1 MSFTIDLQINHS
13 EKRALSKYVTS
24 VLSLTGTL
32 KSDTSVIDPIIL
44 IQCDLADVAN
54 INYMTIPI
62 FGRSYFVKDIV
73 IKENGHY
80 DVYCE
85 VDVLE
90 SFKSVILNNPCIVE
104 AAESS
109 GYDDYLPH
117 ESFVSTVK
125 HKTDIIKF
133 TGGLNDTG
141 EFILI
146 TAGG

>member
-1 MSFTIDLQINHS
+1 MLTFNFMVNTSDDNYINKTLQGIMSL
-13 EKRALSKYVTS
+13 AGVTKS
-24 VLSLTGTL
+24 PCSIENPVLSV
-32 KSDTSVIDPIIL
+32 KATSSIL
-44 IQCDLADVAN
+44 NC
-54 INYMTIPI
+54 NYVKIPE
-62 FGRSYFVKDIV
+62 FGRSYFVKDI
-73 IKENGHY
+73 IARENGY
-80 DVYCE
+80 FDIYCE

-90 SFKSVILNNPCIVE
+90 SFKNVILNNPCIIE

-125 HKTDIIKF
+125 HKTDIMNF
-133 TGGLNDTG
+133 PSGLNDTG

>member
-1 MSFTIDLQINHS
+1 MLTFNFMINTSDDNYINKSFQGIMSLAGVVKEPCSIENPVLNIKATGSIINCN
-13 EKRALSKYVTS
+13 YV
-24 VLSLTGTL
+24 
-32 KSDTSVIDPIIL
+32 K
-44 IQCDLADVAN
+44 
-54 INYMTIPI
+54 IPA

-90 SFKSVILNNPCIVE
+90 SFKSIILNNPCIVE
-104 AAESS
+104 ATESS